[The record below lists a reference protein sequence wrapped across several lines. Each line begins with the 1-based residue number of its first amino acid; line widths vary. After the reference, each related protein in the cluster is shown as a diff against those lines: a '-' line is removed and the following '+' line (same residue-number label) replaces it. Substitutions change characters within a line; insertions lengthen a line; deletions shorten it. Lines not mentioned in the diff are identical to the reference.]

1 MIYNISYKAIID
13 PKLLRIRFDKK
24 DGFIKV
30 HDGTRCLTFFG
41 SGKYDA
47 IYNRVRYLI
56 GLKSSITYVFSH
68 YYAKI
73 KVDSYGSLPIK
84 KTLILHNLVILIK
97 SVLNKDQN
105 RYCYNIFLEK
115 CSYQLAKK

>member
-24 DGFIKV
+24 DRFIKV

-41 SGKYDA
+41 SEKYDA

-56 GLKSSITYVFSH
+56 GLKSSIT
-68 YYAKI
+68 
-73 KVDSYGSLPIK
+73 
-84 KTLILHNLVILIK
+84 
-97 SVLNKDQN
+97 
-105 RYCYNIFLEK
+105 
-115 CSYQLAKK
+115 